1 MKLGN
6 RREYTKLSTDW
17 NKRTEEGEAPE
28 DDFADDYQEPEI
40 QPVPSYTSR
49 SFEPAPAPSN
59 ALSEDYSSVI
69 GAESAWNGNFSTD
82 GNVRVDGNV
91 LGEVKA
97 TGTVFISNGA
107 DVKATVYGKYVV
119 IAGSFDGNLYCSER
133 LELQPESRTKG
144 VIHTK
149 ILSVGE
155 GAFIDGE
162 IHMGETSDLDS
173 AEPLA
178 SAAKPSRN
186 GSASKKE
193 VEAEPL

>member
-17 NKRTEEGEAPE
+17 NKRE
-28 DDFADDYQEPEI
+28 DDDAPDEDFSADYKEPELP
-40 QPVPSYTSR
+40 PVPSYPTRSSLDTAPLSSMNVMSDDYTSI
-49 SFEPAPAPSN
+49 
-59 ALSEDYSSVI
+59 I

-82 GNVRVDGNV
+82 GNVRIDGNV

-107 DVKATVYGKYVV
+107 DVKATVYGKFVV
-119 IAGSFDGNLYCSER
+119 IAGAFDGNLYCSER
-133 LELQPESRTKG
+133 LELQPESRTRG

-149 ILSVGE
+149 ALSVGE

-162 IHMGETSDLDS
+162 IHMGDVSELDTAQPVS
-173 AEPLA
+173 AGRT
-178 SAAKPSRN
+178 SRN
-186 GSASKKE
+186 GSGRKE
-193 VEAEPL
+193 ADADPL